1 MTRTVNILD
10 KKRRSFWLW
19 RADSILF
26 PRGRFAPR
34 TAHGRLSNRSTFCC
48 WHSVSS
54 SPLRRKRV
62 LVIED
67 DAILRQAICQSL
79 IAANFEADFA
89 LDGRSGLELSLLFDF
104 DAIILD
110 QMLPGMSGL
119 EILAELRKVKRT
131 PVIIATAKRSTE
143 DRVIG
148 LDCGADDYL
157 VKPYSMVE
165 LVARLNALMRRN
177 SPKEP

>member
-1 MTRTVNILD
+1 M
-10 KKRRSFWLW
+10 
-19 RADSILF
+19 
-26 PRGRFAPR
+26 
-34 TAHGRLSNRSTFCC
+34 
-48 WHSVSS
+48 
-54 SPLRRKRV
+54 

-165 LVARLNALMRRN
+165 LVARLNALMRRS

>member
-1 MTRTVNILD
+1 M
-10 KKRRSFWLW
+10 
-19 RADSILF
+19 
-26 PRGRFAPR
+26 
-34 TAHGRLSNRSTFCC
+34 
-48 WHSVSS
+48 
-54 SPLRRKRV
+54 

-89 LDGRSGLELSLLFDF
+89 LDGRSGLELALLFDF

-110 QMLPGMSGL
+110 QMLPGMNGL
-119 EILAELRKVKRT
+119 EILSELRKVKRT
-131 PVIIATAKRSTE
+131 PVIIATAKKSTE
-143 DRVIG
+143 DRVLG

-165 LVARLNALMRRN
+165 LIARLHALVRRTG
-177 SPKEP
+177 SQDP